1 MRPKDFPA
9 GEIPSPQPH
18 ASLPN
23 HSPVLPCVR
32 LSPSLSGGA
41 AMSRVLLG
49 YDIRNAG
56 RRRWALRQLRAL
68 TGRYQESFFDCVLD
82 EGQAR
87 AVWKR
92 LTAGLD
98 PLEDGLILARV
109 DEQQ

>member
-1 MRPKDFPA
+1 
-9 GEIPSPQPH
+9 
-18 ASLPN
+18 
-23 HSPVLPCVR
+23 
-32 LSPSLSGGA
+32 
-41 AMSRVLLG
+41 MSRVLLG

-109 DEQQ
+109 DEQQPQPLGGRRISVGDLFLVL